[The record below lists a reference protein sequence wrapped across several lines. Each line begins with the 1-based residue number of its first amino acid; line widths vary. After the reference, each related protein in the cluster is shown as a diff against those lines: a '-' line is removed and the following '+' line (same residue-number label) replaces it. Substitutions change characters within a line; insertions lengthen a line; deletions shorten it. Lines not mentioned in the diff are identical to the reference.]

1 MFVPQGQAFKKKQ
14 GSKWPRGTEG
24 KEHCLRESLRSSAG
38 AILWLLI
45 WTSSL
50 KLHQLGALVC
60 PHHSPHPFL
69 CHLTK
74 PQIRKDQ
81 GLFQGKPAKERSQNT
96 ALGAPDRPPRR
107 GAQLPP
113 RALSPRAQRSW
124 FLPGAYPE
132 GTHSSRCRSRAR
144 SHPHTPRSLLSP
156 STPDPVLSTRV
167 SLEEGRQALSLW
179 PRTHRAVQ
187 GIRSPLVST
196 FGC

>member
-1 MFVPQGQAFKKKQ
+1 MA
-14 GSKWPRGTEG
+14 RGTEG

-38 AILWLLI
+38 AILWLPI

-50 KLHQLGALVC
+50 KLHQPGALVC

-96 ALGAPDRPPRR
+96 ALGAPDRQPRR

-113 RALSPRAQRSW
+113 RALSPHAQQSW
-124 FLPGAYPE
+124 SPPWSLPRGYPQLE
-132 GTHSSRCRSRAR
+132 V
-144 SHPHTPRSLLSP
+144 SLLSQVAP
-156 STPDPVLSTRV
+156 TRTPLT
-167 SLEEGRQALSLW
+167 SLTFH
-179 PRTHRAVQ
+179 PRPCLEH
-187 GIRSPLVST
+187 PHLP
-196 FGC
+196 